1 MAGAAR
7 EIHFEIFKRQG
18 ARGSWKLHE
27 IAQLRDEALST
38 ARTLL
43 QTGNATGVKVVKESY
58 DSQNGDYL
66 SLKIFEDGHNK
77 TSVDP
82 DADDVPSSLPCFKP
96 DDLYSYHARATI
108 TRLLSD
114 YLARQKITVSEL
126 IHRAD
131 ALEKFEATGTL
142 YQHAIQRIAVAQ
154 AASTKKPVA
163 QLIKDLNDLVSKAIG
178 RVYRD
183 DRAGAFADI
192 EPEDFQRFTAKIASA
207 GNAGYLINGALARH
221 LADAKGWDEK
231 LSRLLSLLTSCEG
244 KETSQAQGNLVLR
257 SSIDAITAEILSGSA
272 ALHELI
278 GPHENLGDALSTLI
292 HLFLGQLRPDKECGP
307 GVVLLTRHFAADLLP
322 EARTALA
329 SRVIAELKTSKKLS
343 GDNLLEE
350 IGVLRK
356 IANKLVTGQSKYL
369 SHDDIIAAFTRRSQR
384 MVTYEVLA
392 RFLDPISL
400 PDDKLEKLLL
410 LEESIVGAANKR
422 QLAAVMLPIAN
433 GQAFAAHFCNASS
446 PVLVR
451 LRRLCELQ
459 QRVLR
464 SAVPDPKRR
473 ELTEVLDRIASEVE
487 AKAHILEGLSA
498 RAMDPVEKVQ
508 TLIKLAGNGVFTEG
522 KLLTRARALTI
533 ALVNTP
539 GFIEDFIAQSGLA
552 ETEARSELML
562 SLVKSGIAGDAKP
575 DTA

>member
-7 EIHFEIFKRQG
+7 EIHFEIFARQG
-18 ARGSWKLHE
+18 AKGSWKLHE
-27 IAQLRDEALST
+27 IAQLREEAVNT
-38 ARTLL
+38 ARILL
-43 QTGNATGVKVVKESY
+43 QTGHASGVKVVKESY

-82 DADDVPSSLPCFKP
+82 DADDLPQSLPCFKP

-114 YLARQKITVSEL
+114 YLARQKITVTEL

-131 ALEKFEATGTL
+131 ALENFEATGTL

-163 QLIKDLNDLVSKAIG
+163 QLIKDLNELVSKAIG

-183 DRAGAFADI
+183 DRAGVFPDIKPEGFHRFA
-192 EPEDFQRFTAKIASA
+192 AKVASA
-207 GNAGYLINGALARH
+207 GNAGYLINGVLARH
-221 LADAKGWDEK
+221 LADSKGWDEK
-231 LSRLLSLLTSCEG
+231 LSRLLSLLTSCED
-244 KETSQAQGNLVLR
+244 KETPPSHGKLLLR
-257 SSIDAITAEILSGSA
+257 TSIDAITAEILSGSA

-278 GPHENLGDALSTLI
+278 GPHDNLGDALSTLI
-292 HLFLGQLRPDKECGP
+292 HLFLGQPRPDNECGP
-307 GVVLLTRHFAADLLP
+307 GVALLTRYFAADLLP
-322 EARTALA
+322 DARTALA
-329 SRVIAELKTSKKLS
+329 NRVMAELKSNKKLT

-350 IGVLRK
+350 IGLLRK
-356 IANKLVTGQSKYL
+356 IANKLVTGQGKYL
-369 SHDDIIAAFTRRSQR
+369 SHEDIIAAFTRRSQR

-392 RFLDPISL
+392 RFLDPITL
-400 PDDKLEKLLL
+400 PGDKIEKLLL

-433 GQAFAAHFCNASS
+433 GQAFAAEFCDVRS

-464 SAVPDPKRR
+464 SAIPDPKRR
-473 ELTEVLDRIASEVE
+473 DLAEVLDRVASEVE
-487 AKAHILEGLSA
+487 TKAHILEGLSA
-498 RAMDPVEKVQ
+498 KAMDPVEKVH
-508 TLIKLAGNGVFTEG
+508 TLIKLASHGLFTEG
-522 KLLTRARALTI
+522 KLLTRARSLTL
-533 ALVNTP
+533 ALVNAP
-539 GFIEDFIAQSGLA
+539 GFIEGFIKQSGLA
-552 ETEARSELML
+552 EAEARSELL
-562 SLVKSGIAGDAKP
+562 TSLTKSGITHD
-575 DTA
+575 